1 MVMRRLGAVAVAKS
15 GGRTVARSPVEYQ
28 SMGIRIVLVGTSH
41 PGNIGSAARAMK
53 TMGLDALYLVA
64 PERFPATEA
73 TVMAAGA
80 DDVLRN
86 ARIVDDVHT
95 AVADCGLV
103 VGTTARGRHLP
114 WRIVEP
120 REAALEIAA
129 SASTSEVAIL
139 FGAERTGLQN
149 DDLRQCHTLLTI
161 PTAGVYTSLNLAM
174 AVQVVAYEVCLALRD
189 RAAIAAAGRNV
200 GPVPL
205 ASAAEMEQFYAHLEQ
220 VLGEIDF
227 RDRTASGHLMAR
239 LRRLFQR
246 TVLDQNEMNIL
257 RGILTAVQGKRR
269 RAGDPPA
276 PRQERAS

>member
-1 MVMRRLGAVAVAKS
+1 MS
-15 GGRTVARSPVEYQ
+15 
-28 SMGIRIVLVGTSH
+28 IRIVLVRPSH

-53 TMGLDALYLVA
+53 TMGLDSLWLVA
-64 PERFPATEA
+64 PERFPASEA

-80 DDVLRN
+80 DDLLQR
-86 ARIVDDVHT
+86 ARAVPDVRT

-129 SASTSEVAIL
+129 AAQASEVAIL
-139 FGAERTGLQN
+139 FGNERAGLDN
-149 DDLRQCHTLLTI
+149 DELQLCHRLLTI
-161 PTAGVYTSLNLAM
+161 PTGSAYASLNLAM
-174 AVQVVAYEVCLALRD
+174 AVQVVAYEVCLAQRD
-189 RAAIAAAGRNV
+189 RAGGVPTRGA

-205 ASAAEMEQFYAHLEQ
+205 ANVREMEQFYAHLAQ
-220 VLGEIDF
+220 VLDEIDF
-227 RDRTASGHLMAR
+227 RDRTGSGHLMAR

-257 RGILTAVQGKRR
+257 RGILTAVQGRRR
-269 RAGDPPA
+269 RAGA
-276 PRQERAS
+276 PHVRAEGMGP

>member
-1 MVMRRLGAVAVAKS
+1 MS
-15 GGRTVARSPVEYQ
+15 
-28 SMGIRIVLVGTSH
+28 IRIVLVRTSH

-53 TMGLDALYLVA
+53 TMGLDSLWLVA

-73 TVMAAGA
+73 TVLAAGA
-80 DDVLRN
+80 DDVLQQ
-86 ARIVDDVHT
+86 ARIVPDVRA

-120 REAALEIAA
+120 REAALEVAAA
-129 SASTSEVAIL
+129 SPASEVAIL
-139 FGAERTGLQN
+139 FGNERAGLEN
-149 DDLRQCHTLLTI
+149 DELQQCHTLLTI
-161 PTAGVYTSLNLAM
+161 PTGATYTSLNLAM

-189 RAAIAAAGRNV
+189 RAGAVTSRGSD

-205 ASAAEMEQFYAHLEQ
+205 ASTAEMEKFYVHLEQ
-220 VLGEIDF
+220 VLEEIDF
-227 RDRTASGHLMAR
+227 RDRTNSGHLMAR

-257 RGILTAVQGKRR
+257 RGILTAVQGRRR
-269 RAGDPPA
+269 RAGDPHV
-276 PRQERAS
+276 PRQGTPP

>member
-1 MVMRRLGAVAVAKS
+1 
-15 GGRTVARSPVEYQ
+15 
-28 SMGIRIVLVGTSH
+28 MGIRIVLVGTSH

-86 ARIVDDVHT
+86 ARVVADVRA

-129 SASTSEVAIL
+129 AASTSEVAIL

-149 DDLRQCHTLLTI
+149 EDLQQCHTLLTI
-161 PTAGVYTSLNLAM
+161 PTEGPYTSLNLAM

-189 RAAIAAAGRNV
+189 RAAVVDVGRSV

-205 ASAAEMEQFYAHLEQ
+205 ASAAEMEEFYAHLQ
-220 VLGEIDF
+220 RVLDEIDF
-227 RDRTASGHLMAR
+227 RDRTSSGHLMAR

-246 TVLDQNEMNIL
+246 AVLDQNEMNIL

-269 RAGDPPA
+269 RAGDPHA
-276 PRQERAS
+276 PRPERAS

>member
-1 MVMRRLGAVAVAKS
+1 MS
-15 GGRTVARSPVEYQ
+15 
-28 SMGIRIVLVGTSH
+28 IRIVLARTSH
-41 PGNIGSAARAMK
+41 PGNVGSAARAMK
-53 TMGLDALYLVA
+53 TMGLESLWLVA

-80 DDVLRN
+80 DDVLQH
-86 ARIVDDVHT
+86 ARVVADVRT

-129 SASTSEVAIL
+129 AAQASEVAVL
-139 FGAERTGLQN
+139 FGNERAGLEN
-149 DDLRQCHTLLTI
+149 EELEQCHTLLTI
-161 PTAGVYTSLNLAM
+161 PTGPRYTSLNLAM
-174 AVQVVAYEVCLALRD
+174 AVQVVAYELCLALRD
-189 RAAIAAAGRNV
+189 RAGAGPIRND

-205 ASAAEMEQFYAHLEQ
+205 ASAVEMDKFYAHLEQ
-220 VLGEIDF
+220 VLDEIDF
-227 RDRTASGHLMAR
+227 RDRTNSGHLMAR

-246 TVLDQNEMNIL
+246 AVLDQNEMNIL

-269 RAGDPPA
+269 RAGEPHARPQGTS
-276 PRQERAS
+276 P